1 MVGIFGVNYFGFQ
14 RWDCVSIA
22 TRKSR

>member
-22 TRKSR
+22 TRKSG